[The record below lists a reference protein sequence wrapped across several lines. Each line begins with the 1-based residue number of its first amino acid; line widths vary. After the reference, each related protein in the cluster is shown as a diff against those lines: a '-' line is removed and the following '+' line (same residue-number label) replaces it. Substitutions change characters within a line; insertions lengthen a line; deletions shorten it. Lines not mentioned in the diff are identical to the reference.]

1 MNLGA
6 KGPREP
12 LVGWQERLVFTFPQ
26 WDCDGWD
33 EIPPFLRQHPP
44 VPQEWAGAL
53 APSFLWEALLP
64 HPMQSGS
71 WTRSLWNSRKLGLK
85 GDLRGHSSP
94 SPPPDRLILSFS
106 HHRRPSEFS
115 PRPRILSWCLFS
127 NLAITGSTLPPLEA
141 ASIWR
146 FGPHTP
152 TSSFQALQI
161 ELSWALAWMGCGSWV
176 FKRTGARGAVCLGR
190 LEVRTGSLST
200 AELCLGLGHSEP
212 DCLRE
217 GNLSDHCLPCG
228 SLVLQ
233 GRRRSYISTIG
244 SPSVIEEGPPSLHP
258 ISTLAIFCLLG
269 FLILKRMWALKKI
282 LF

>member
-94 SPPPDRLILSFS
+94 SRPPDRLILSFS

-115 PRPRILSWCLFS
+115 PRPSPEYGFSLLPLGTIL
-127 NLAITGSTLPPLEA
+127 TD
-141 ASIWR
+141 WR
-146 FGPHTP
+146 F
-152 TSSFQALQI
+152 FFFFFF
-161 ELSWALAWMGCGSWV
+161 
-176 FKRTGARGAVCLGR
+176 FKSG
-190 LEVRTGSLST
+190 
-200 AELCLGLGHSEP
+200 
-212 DCLRE
+212 E
-217 GNLSDHCLPCG
+217 GNGNPL
-228 SLVLQ
+228 
-233 GRRRSYISTIG
+233 
-244 SPSVIEEGPPSLHP
+244 
-258 ISTLAIFCLLG
+258 
-269 FLILKRMWALKKI
+269 
-282 LF
+282 